1 MKICVFGASSR
12 LLEQEYYDGAY
23 HTGALIARAGHCL
36 VFGGGEGGI
45 MGAAAKGALDNGGKI
60 IGISPRY
67 FDEPGMLF
75 QRCDEMIFTDTLRQ
89 RKQLMEDM
97 CDAFIALP
105 GGIGTFDETIEVI
118 AHKALGR
125 HCKSL
130 VLLNT
135 KGCYEPLVA
144 MLKDAARRKL
154 MGEGVLELFALCQ
167 TPEEAVEQ
175 ALRPDARQRSIAD
188 YCK

>member
-12 LLEQEYYDGAY
+12 LLEQAYYDGAY
-23 HTGALIARAGHCL
+23 QVGALIAEAGHSL
-36 VFGGGEGGI
+36 VFGGGEGGV
-45 MGAAAKGALDNGGKI
+45 MGAAAQGALDKGGEI

-75 QRCDEMIFTDTLRQ
+75 ERCNEMIFTATLRE

-118 AHKALGR
+118 AYKALGR

-130 VLLNT
+130 ALLNT
-135 KGCYEPLVA
+135 RGCYEPLAA
-144 MLKDAARRKL
+144 MLGDAAERRL
-154 MGEGVLELFALCQ
+154 MGKGVLELFALCGS
-167 TPEEAVEQ
+167 PEEAVSQ
-175 ALRPDARQRSIAD
+175 ALRPDSRQRSIAD

>member
-1 MKICVFGASSR
+1 MNICVFGASSR
-12 LLEQEYYDGAY
+12 LLEQEYYEGAY
-23 HTGALIARAGHCL
+23 QAGALIAKAGHNL

-45 MGAAAKGALDNGGKI
+45 MGAAAQGALDNGGEI
-60 IGISPRY
+60 TGISPRY
-67 FDEPGMLF
+67 FDNPGMLF
-75 QRCDEMIFTDTLRQ
+75 SQCNEMIFTDTLRE

-130 VLLNT
+130 ALLNI

-144 MLKDAARRKL
+144 MLRDAAERKL
-154 MGEGVLELFALCQ
+154 MGKSVLELFALCQ

-175 ALRPDARQRSIAD
+175 AVRPDSRQRCIAD